1 MSRIN
6 LSLKELMDLTTNIKP
21 IWYNVSDG
29 QFDLNRVYLVSDGVK
44 QWFGYFKD
52 IGSDDEFNPQCFNRD
67 TDEVIN
73 AVLYSNEPELPN
85 D

>member
-1 MSRIN
+1 
-6 LSLKELMDLTTNIKP
+6 MDLTTNIKP